1 MDASDRAYQNERAFI
16 GECGSVPALL
26 DRMADY
32 RDAQRVAATRGN
44 AKAQLRAS
52 DLLELAEDRII
63 EIKSRRNRHVAQP
76 PTRPPI
82 PCHGDPSSPR
92 ALSDREPPQ
101 HEAQERPQTR
111 PPEPHP
117 APDEE
122 QQARAAR
129 RARRNQERL
138 LEMQA
143 ELERAQEARL
153 REERLRREARER
165 AEAAE
170 QESMRLAALRSQ
182 LRREREAQERAAR
195 ERQAAEQAAAVKERQ
210 ARVRAV
216 RVERALEEQRRQE
229 ALERRASRERRGSVD
244 AAVLHHDQEAVVTP
258 TDVPAVRSPRVP
270 LAEAPENPPT
280 PSHTASTP
288 ATPPRQTSSQ
298 EAKPRPEHAERQ
310 PAPTYTGADIIRFR
324 DKHSLTQRA
333 AAERLGVAHGTVAKA
348 ECAPQKPLGPT
359 LQEAMGRIIEP

>member
-1 MDASDRAYQNERAFI
+1 MDATDRAYQTERAFI
-16 GECGSVPALL
+16 GECGSIPALL

-44 AKAQLRAS
+44 TKAQLRAM
-52 DLLELAEDRII
+52 DLLDLAEDRII
-63 EIKSRRNRHVAQP
+63 ELKSKRDRQVAKPSYRTPFPQ
-76 PTRPPI
+76 
-82 PCHGDPSSPR
+82 HSEPSSPR
-92 ALSDREPPQ
+92 AVLDREPP
-101 HEAQERPQTR
+101 EPEPQERHQAR
-111 PPEPHP
+111 PPEPRP
-117 APDEE
+117 MPDEG
-122 QQARAAR
+122 QQARADR
-129 RARRNQERL
+129 RSRRNQERL

-143 ELERAQEARL
+143 ELEHAQEARL

-244 AAVLHHDQEAVVTP
+244 AAVLQRVQEAV
-258 TDVPAVRSPRVP
+258 DAPAEVSSPRE
-270 LAEAPENPPT
+270 LRAASAESQPG
-280 PSHTASTP
+280 PSPTASTP
-288 ATPPRQTSSQ
+288 VNPPRQARPQ
-298 EAKPRPEHAERQ
+298 EAKPGTASAGPQPEAS
-310 PAPTYTGADIIRFR
+310 YTGADIIRFR
-324 DKHSLTQRA
+324 EEHSLTQRA

-348 ECAPQKPLGPT
+348 ERAPDKPLGPT
-359 LQEAMGRIIEP
+359 LQEAMGRLIER